1 MDDEP
6 GYLQIP
12 ITEHEHERV
21 RARQR
26 SRSDASSRLLHPDSE
41 SVYSQGFDD
50 THSGNSSQTP
60 SRFPSVRGESAGP
73 AEQLSAPRRFHS
85 YQGGA
90 QYAAISPID
99 EEDSNVADAA
109 SEAPS
114 GRPRTIP
121 QSELSYS
128 PLVPLPELWTPIWLR
143 RSTLAAFIVF
153 FILSII
159 ILVVL
164 WVLSRTRSGFEIH
177 FTGPHHAYWVYFPT
191 ILVIFLVGLWR
202 QVDFHTKSLTPWDE
216 LQKGPVQ
223 PTKSLL
229 LDYVSSLQIVALF
242 QAFIH
247 NHIPIVATVSAFMF
261 FKIITVFST
270 GLFILLPQ
278 DVEQGGFPLLG
289 TSTFASNVVNLDSI
303 TAAPVS
309 AFQGTAYQ
317 GIPQAPG
324 VWTDLAY
331 TTFRYDQSRNEKLAD
346 NATFTADRDAF
357 VPSITCRIVEIRLD
371 GNKTTEQSPGGDVY
385 GNGVRFAIDN
395 DDICSKWPAVLVQ
408 TLNPQKQIAP
418 TSQIFGSIQALTC
431 DSNEPA
437 ALLFSLL
444 DVAFE
449 QSLRDGSIQLA
460 IAGDDVA
467 TSSSRTVNNMANV
480 LCQASH
486 TIATVTVSNDTLT
499 QDSPTQG
506 VSLELAGEAR
516 NRTLEDLS
524 DGALMSAF
532 GGIANVSGN
541 MFGQTPGSDSTS
553 GLFTLLAMHFGRR
566 DTSRLLNA
574 DDLMRAID
582 PTFKG
587 IMAQYAIR
595 AFNGRAV
602 RRETR
607 YWVNEASAAVMI
619 GALLVGVAAAGT
631 LLFRAPRGVVPR
643 NPGPI
648 GANAAVLTNSIELNR
663 LLRRGGIPSKTN
675 SEVAVDG
682 YEFGTAIATTEHGQ
696 ASFKIV
702 TSEGVHDYNTP
713 APDKTLRWWHPITS
727 SIFFVIP
734 TVALPI
740 LCIGLLEFIQSK
752 NDDGIVGVPDNV
764 ATDIYTHYIP
774 ALVMVIIAS
783 MVNLIDFNIAVFTP
797 WSALSKGAATHKKS
811 ILAYYLGI
819 TPLEAAFRG
828 FRVRQFNIVI
838 STLATVVASILTIV
852 AAGLYNGDRF
862 RTEGTTINLVQSDS
876 FNLRWTNSS
885 FSDNGAAGVLNSVI
899 HDNLTYPEFTYRN
912 VVLPSFSLE
921 DGDLSTTNGT
931 TRDTAKNL
939 TEVTV
944 DALLPDLRCY
954 LVDRNFI
961 TVTSADSNVDVNV
974 QATLPDECQIA
985 GVGGDASFVSFDT
998 TFEVPSNGT
1007 LIGGRQFDLLFGDGG
1022 SLVNNVLQSD
1032 QLNLSSLISD
1042 NPAIGCPSLAF
1053 VYGSFSAS
1061 AEDATDITAMLC
1073 WQQVMSV
1080 RSTFNLVS
1088 NTTLIDAKR
1097 GVTVDQSDA
1106 KFFVNPV
1113 TDATGSTRDDEKDP
1127 DTIFNFRIQ
1136 GNLARSFRPFRDT
1149 PNDDTRD
1156 LDPFFQ
1162 GVLHADPSTTIQA
1175 STLIGEDNQSDLL
1188 TAILNFYRLYMAQA
1202 ISLNMRSALSASSLS
1217 ARQDAA
1223 PLATIPT
1230 TLTSIRLV
1238 QDKTTKLILQIL
1250 LALTSTLTLAAWL
1263 LTRFRRVLPLNPL
1276 STANHMSLLAGS
1288 DLAHTEE
1295 ADDDQGLCECCGKP
1309 RSKPHSDAVSM
1320 VEDAASSR
1328 GRPTSSRSDAARLSV
1343 PPGLEFDQRTSS
1355 PRGSRDGVVPVGAEW
1370 WGAEA
1375 GSGTRIPV
1383 LGRGKAA
1390 LTKEGKG
1397 KWEVVFAGRR
1407 YSMGWW
1413 KDNPARGRMRRRFGV
1428 DVGER
1433 ADGDEDDWM
1442 LGRRRL
1448 RNSTEG
1454 SVGMRFD
1461 GSTSPNRGGL
1471 SNTTTQSRSLGE
1483 EAAPYEGR
1491 GYGPGLQPPQDPT
1504 HRYYDPH
1511 QNSSIRPRPS
1521 SDLGYS
1527 TQRQNITSLTSSI
1540 DNNNQYT
1547 YTGPSATPSQ
1557 PTGGTAA
1564 GVPWSLGARRLR
1576 TAGENVT
1583 PSMRFEAPTP
1593 TDYIPMSRGGRALDA
1608 PPELSPALMAGGYGE
1623 GGLRNEGIA
1632 SSDRGDGSE
1641 QEESEDEWG
1650 GSDEGDGDLGDMG
1663 RGSGRGTGGAGG
1675 GVNFSRPGGGYQ
1687 RVGGGGGEA

>member
-1 MDDEP
+1 
-6 GYLQIP
+6 
-12 ITEHEHERV
+12 
-21 RARQR
+21 
-26 SRSDASSRLLHPDSE
+26 
-41 SVYSQGFDD
+41 
-50 THSGNSSQTP
+50 
-60 SRFPSVRGESAGP
+60 
-73 AEQLSAPRRFHS
+73 
-85 YQGGA
+85 
-90 QYAAISPID
+90 
-99 EEDSNVADAA
+99 
-109 SEAPS
+109 
-114 GRPRTIP
+114 
-121 QSELSYS
+121 
-128 PLVPLPELWTPIWLR
+128 
-143 RSTLAAFIVF
+143 
-153 FILSII
+153 
-159 ILVVL
+159 
-164 WVLSRTRSGFEIH
+164 
-177 FTGPHHAYWVYFPT
+177 
-191 ILVIFLVGLWR
+191 
-202 QVDFHTKSLTPWDE
+202 
-216 LQKGPVQ
+216 
-223 PTKSLL
+223 
-229 LDYVSSLQIVALF
+229 
-242 QAFIH
+242 
-247 NHIPIVATVSAFMF
+247 
-261 FKIITVFST
+261 
-270 GLFILLPQ
+270 
-278 DVEQGGFPLLG
+278 
-289 TSTFASNVVNLDSI
+289 
-303 TAAPVS
+303 
-309 AFQGTAYQ
+309 
-317 GIPQAPG
+317 
-324 VWTDLAY
+324 
-331 TTFRYDQSRNEKLAD
+331 
-346 NATFTADRDAF
+346 
-357 VPSITCRIVEIRLD
+357 
-371 GNKTTEQSPGGDVY
+371 
-385 GNGVRFAIDN
+385 
-395 DDICSKWPAVLVQ
+395 
-408 TLNPQKQIAP
+408 
-418 TSQIFGSIQALTC
+418 
-431 DSNEPA
+431 
-437 ALLFSLL
+437 
-444 DVAFE
+444 
-449 QSLRDGSIQLA
+449 
-460 IAGDDVA
+460 
-467 TSSSRTVNNMANV
+467 MANV

-486 TIATVTVSNDTLT
+486 TLTTVTVSNDTLT
-499 QDSPTQG
+499 QDSSTQG
-506 VSLELAGEAR
+506 VSLELAKDTQ

-532 GGIANVSGN
+532 GRIANVSGT
-541 MFGQTPGSDSTS
+541 MFGQTLGSDGTS
-553 GLFTLLAMHFGRR
+553 GLFTLLAMHFGNR

-574 DDLMRAID
+574 DDLMLAID
-582 PTFKG
+582 PTFRG
-587 IMAQYAIR
+587 IMAQYAHQSLSQSTNDDIS
-595 AFNGRAV
+595 GRAV

-619 GALLVGVAAAGT
+619 AALLVGVAAAGI
-631 LLFRAPRGVVPR
+631 LLFQAPRGVVPR

-663 LLRRGGIPSKTN
+663 LLRRGGIPSTTN

-713 APDKTLRWWHPITS
+713 TPDKTLKWWHPITS

-734 TVALPI
+734 TVALPL

-774 ALVMVIIAS
+774 ALVMVVIAS

-819 TPLEAAFRG
+819 TPPEAAFRG
-828 FRVRQFNIVI
+828 FRVQQFNVVI

-862 RTEGTTINLVQSDS
+862 RTEGTTINLIQSDS
-876 FNLRWTNSS
+876 FNLRWSNSA

-899 HDNLTYPEFTYRN
+899 HDNLSYPEFTYRN

-961 TVTSADSNVDVNV
+961 TVTPGDSSVDVNI

-998 TFEVPSNGT
+998 TFEVPSGGS

-1022 SLVNNVLQSD
+1022 SLVNNVLQGD

-1053 VYGSFSAS
+1053 VYGSFSAA

-1080 RSTFNLVS
+1080 RSIFNLVS
-1088 NTTLIDAKR
+1088 NTTLIDARR

-1113 TDATGSTRDDEKDP
+1113 TNATGTTRDDEGDS

-1175 STLIGEDNQSDLL
+1175 STLVGEDNQSELL
-1188 TAILNFYRLYMAQA
+1188 TAVLNFYRLYMAQA
-1202 ISLNMRSALSASSLS
+1202 ISLNMRSPLSNSSLA
-1217 ARQDAA
+1217 ARQTAA

-1250 LALTSTLTLAAWL
+1250 LAVTSALTLAAWL

-1276 STANHMSLLAGS
+1276 SIANHMSLLAGS
-1288 DLAHTEE
+1288 DLAHTDE

-1309 RSKPHSDAVSM
+1309 RSKPHSDDVSM
-1320 VEDAASSR
+1320 IEDAASSR

-1390 LTKEGKG
+1390 LTKESKG

-1413 KDNPARGRMRRRFGV
+1413 KENPARGRMRRRFGV

-1461 GSTSPNRGGL
+1461 GSISPNRGGL

-1483 EAAPYEGR
+1483 DAAAYEGQ
-1491 GYGPGLQPPQDPT
+1491 GYGSGIQPPQDAS

-1527 TQRQNITSLTSSI
+1527 TQRENLTSLAHSV
-1540 DNNNQYT
+1540 DNPFIAPQNQYT
-1547 YTGPSATPSQ
+1547 YTGPSTTPSQ

-1564 GVPWSLGARRLR
+1564 GIPWSLGARRLR
-1576 TAGENVT
+1576 TAGEDVT
-1583 PSMRFEAPTP
+1583 PNMRFEAPTP
-1593 TDYIPMSRGGRALDA
+1593 TDYIPMARGGRALDA
-1608 PPELSPALMAGGYGE
+1608 PPELSPGLMAGAYGE
-1623 GGLRNEGIA
+1623 GGLKTEGIA
-1632 SSDRGDGSE
+1632 SSDRGEGSE

-1650 GSDEGDGDLGDMG
+1650 GSDEGDGDLGDRRG
-1663 RGSGRGTGGAGG
+1663 RGGGASG
-1675 GVNFSRPGGGYQ
+1675 GVNFSRPAGGYQ
-1687 RVGGGGGEA
+1687 RVGGGSGEA